1 MAPLLYIAELDLM
14 EADVEAFLNWYANRH
29 APDLFSIGF
38 RSCTC
43 YRTSGGDMN
52 LFDAYEI
59 PGHHVF
65 ADPHYEGLSRRDA
78 YAGPILAKRRNK
90 AHTIYEQALL
100 DRVAVEP
107 VPPLDADGI
116 VVARFEMSGE
126 LEAIGAEFSGHLAN
140 WRDAGVVRA
149 RLGIR
154 THDHPT
160 YTTCRPRCIL
170 LLECNRRGSEC
181 DVLASVA
188 GTALALGSRLDLFSA
203 RRLYPWPTD
212 P

>member
-1 MAPLLYIAELDLM
+1 MALLLYTAELDLA
-14 EADVEAFLNWYANRH
+14 EADVEPFLNWYAHRH

-38 RSCTC
+38 RSCAC

-65 ADPHYEGLSRRDA
+65 TDPNYEGLSRRDR
-78 YAGPILAKRRNK
+78 YARPILDKRRNK
-90 AHTIYEQALL
+90 AHTIYEQTLL
-100 DRVAVEP
+100 KQGAVEP
-107 VPPLDADGI
+107 APPLDADGM
-116 VVARFEMSGE
+116 VVVRFEMSGE
-126 LEAIGAEFSGHLAN
+126 LEAARAELSGHLAD
-140 WRDAGVVRA
+140 WREAGVLRA

-160 YTTCRPRCIL
+160 YTTGRPRCIL
-170 LLECNRRGSEC
+170 ILECNRGVSEC
-181 DVLASVA
+181 DVLASIS
-188 GTALALGSRLDLFSA
+188 GTTLASRSRIDLFSA